1 MPSSLDRAL
10 SGLNARSVRI
20 ERKAETFP
28 RFSKAAAKL
37 ISDTFVRKYTARQK
51 RQKKGGERKQIV
63 SSWSLVD
70 SHLRRRVKWKDST
83 IIDLIISFL
92 SK

>member
-51 RQKKGGERKQIV
+51 RQNRGGERKQR
-63 SSWSLVD
+63 L
-70 SHLRRRVKWKDST
+70 
-83 IIDLIISFL
+83 LILGRWAPHIYAETHETETFYD
-92 SK
+92 